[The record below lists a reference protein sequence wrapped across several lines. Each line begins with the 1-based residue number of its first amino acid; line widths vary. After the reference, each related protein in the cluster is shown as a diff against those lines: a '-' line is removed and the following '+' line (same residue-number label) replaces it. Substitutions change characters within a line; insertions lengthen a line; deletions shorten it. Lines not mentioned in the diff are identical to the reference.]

1 MLHFD
6 LFVIGFG
13 KAGKTLAAKMAS
25 QGKKVG
31 LVEQDPAMYGGTCIN
46 IGCIP
51 TKTLLRAADQNL
63 SFSQVMAEKEA
74 VTGRL
79 NQKNYAMLEGAG
91 VTLFDA
97 SASFLSDKVVQL
109 EAGSERQEVTADTIV
124 INTGALSNQLPIPGL
139 LESDHVYDSTGIQNL
154 NEQPQHLGVLG
165 AGPIGLEFAS
175 LYNKLGSQVTIL
187 DASDTFLPRSEASL
201 AQMAKGYLE
210 EDGIQIHLGVLT
222 QAISN
227 TTNEKVLLQTNQGDF
242 EFDALLYAT
251 GRKPNLQN
259 LDLENTS
266 IALTDRGA
274 IQVDKHCQTTV
285 PGVFAVGDV
294 NGGPQFTYIS
304 LDDCRIVYNYL
315 EGDGSYNLEN
325 RKHIP
330 NSIFISPT
338 LAQVGLTEAQV
349 QEANLPYKAKEMPV
363 AAMPRGH
370 VDGDLRGAFKCIVNP
385 ETKQILGASILAHNA
400 QEIINLITMAM
411 DNEVPYTYLA
421 QQIFTHPTLAENLND
436 LFNL

>member
-6 LFVIGFG
+6 LLVIGFG

-51 TKTLLRAADQNL
+51 TKTLIRAAEQNQT
-63 SFSQVMAEKEA
+63 FSQVMEEKNA

-79 NQKNYAMLEGAG
+79 NKKNYAMLDGAG

-97 SASFLSDKVVQL
+97 RARFVSDKVIQL
-109 EAGSERQEVTADTIV
+109 QAGTDQQEVTADIIV
-124 INTGALSNQLPIPGL
+124 INTGAVSNQLPIPGL
-139 LESDHVYDSTGIQNL
+139 LESQNVYDSTGIQNL
-154 NEQPQHLGVLG
+154 SELPKNLGVLG

-175 LYNKLGSQVTIL
+175 LYNRLGSKVTIL
-187 DASDTFLPRSEASL
+187 DAADTFLPRSEASL

-222 QAISN
+222 QSISN
-227 TTNEKVLLQTNQGDF
+227 TEEGKVLLNTNQGDF

-251 GRKPNLQN
+251 GRKPNIQN
-259 LDLENTS
+259 LGLENTG
-266 IALTDRGA
+266 IAVTDRGA
-274 IQVDKHCQTTV
+274 IQVDQHLQTTV
-285 PGVFAVGDV
+285 PGVFAVGDI

-304 LDDCRIVYNYL
+304 LDDFRIVYNYL
-315 EGDGSYNLEN
+315 AGDGGYNLEN
-325 RKHIP
+325 RKNIP
-330 NSIFISPT
+330 NAIFISPT
-338 LAQVGLTEAQV
+338 LAQVGLTEAQA
-349 QEANLPYKAKEMPV
+349 QAANLPYKAKEMPV
-363 AAMPRGH
+363 AGMPRAH
-370 VDGDLRGAFKCIVNP
+370 VDGDLRGAFKAVVNT
-385 ETKQILGASILAHNA
+385 ETKEILGVSILSQNA

-411 DNEVPYTYLA
+411 DNKIPYTYLA

-436 LFNL
+436 LFNI